1 MNYDKTNGVGGKAA
15 NRGVSRGA
23 GIAGRGS
30 SKILQRS
37 NIISN
42 NNGTP
47 NLKGN
52 KSKIAQAISGQA
64 PGEDSKFPYGNSIES
79 AVDKDLDIFGNKREA
94 NQALGAMSK
103 YNNKSKSIIGGKGPE
118 NHYDS
123 SSLQMELN
131 KELMDEVQQ
140 LRE

>member
-1 MNYDKTNGVGGKAA
+1 MNYENKTNGVNSKVV

-47 NLKGN
+47 NLK
-52 KSKIAQAISGQA
+52 A
-64 PGEDSKFPYGNSIES
+64 
-79 AVDKDLDIFGNKREA
+79 
-94 NQALGAMSK
+94 
-103 YNNKSKSIIGGKGPE
+103 NNKGKAA
-118 NHYDS
+118 
-123 SSLQMELN
+123 
-131 KELMDEVQQ
+131 
-140 LRE
+140 